1 MKYRKSESRAV
12 SFSMDSSLSCQC
24 STSKFCS
31 MRSGVTDFGI
41 ETRFGSAKQSIASAT
56 SDKAQ
61 CRECRETQR
70 TLLEAEA
77 DEDLAGGLAH
87 RRRDLIHHL
96 RQTPSA
102 HQASADL
109 TSQRRRGQAGGDRA
123 GCLRRVVPWASG

>member
-1 MKYRKSESRAV
+1 MSL
-12 SFSMDSSLSCQC
+12 SMDSSLSCQC

-41 ETRFGSAKQSIASAT
+41 ETRFGSASSASRQP
-56 SDKAQ
+56 SEKAQ
-61 CRECRETQR
+61 CRETRR

-96 RQTPSA
+96 HRPTSSA
-102 HQASADL
+102 L
-109 TSQRRRGQAGGDRA
+109 TSARRGGGAKRA
-123 GCLRRVVPWASG
+123 GIVPGA